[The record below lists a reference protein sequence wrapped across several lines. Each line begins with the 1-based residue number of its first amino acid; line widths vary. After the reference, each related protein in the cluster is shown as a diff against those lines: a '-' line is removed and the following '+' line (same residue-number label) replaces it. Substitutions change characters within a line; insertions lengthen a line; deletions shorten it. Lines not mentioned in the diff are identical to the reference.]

1 LVELRELVR
10 VVEGLA
16 VGDDLLGPLQDGVAL
31 LDPAHP
37 QRAVLR
43 DARYVRLL
51 VQELQLS
58 GGGTGLRVWVIG
70 GKNVGDTF
78 SGGNCGK

>member
-1 LVELRELVR
+1 M
-10 VVEGLA
+10 VEGLA

-43 DARYVRLL
+43 DARHVRLL

-58 GGGTGLRVWVIG
+58 GGGTGLRVGVIG
-70 GKNVGDTF
+70 GEMLGITF
-78 SGGNCGK
+78 SGGIVGNASHYYV